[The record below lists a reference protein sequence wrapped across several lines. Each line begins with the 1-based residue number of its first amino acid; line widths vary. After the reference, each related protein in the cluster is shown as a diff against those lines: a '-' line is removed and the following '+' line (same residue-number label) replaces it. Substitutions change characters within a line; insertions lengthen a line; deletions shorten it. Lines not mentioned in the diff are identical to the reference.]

1 MRKNTKLLAILSVFA
16 MLIVG
21 TIPFMDSSDATV
33 GDGGTFSY
41 TLVYNSSE
49 MGNTAAQETQLT
61 VANMTP
67 ISHAA
72 NTTTL
77 TALANQGSWTWD
89 YNQET
94 HEGSGLGPFNSFYAA
109 FDIDNGN
116 AFVTK
121 LNPYNLGKD
130 LTGTDLPSGNY
141 NIMWV
146 LPTVYWKVV
155 DGNVTLTNDST
166 AGGTAYAHT
175 INGHVYNYIAIG
187 VYHGSTTTIDGS
199 TTVLTSKS
207 GVAHTASQT
216 RAVFRDQA
224 NNYTMDASLSTDAT
238 NNPAYSMLWNFYQ
251 WELYKLCCYTVME
264 GFNSQMIVGN
274 GNVNGGNYTKV
285 TGGADTLGPYAGN
298 PGDLGASGSNAATY
312 GQDYAKLFIE
322 EAWGTVYDFV
332 DGVVFNAK
340 QGLYVDTS
348 ATPTDSTTAGGY
360 VEYITQVLPSSNFG
374 ATISTSNAKTWGFA
388 ETTDASTDYYN
399 KGMTDKTY
407 TATSGSKVLYVGGN
421 SNTNASASVGFGLS
435 YAYASTG
442 LAGSS
447 NGIGSRLAFVFDA
460 VPASNDDITIASNDT
475 DYGTVSPT
483 TLTVAPNST
492 ITVSGNTLTID
503 GNTVTA
509 TKHTPNTAQ
518 YTYDFDHWSVSNG
531 DTTSDGMTITAYFT
545 RTVNLYDIT
554 VQSNNTNYGTV
565 DVGSIDDVPYGE
577 VFTLS
582 GPNNTV
588 LSIYNSV
595 VTATASDPT
604 TYYTYKLDGWTDDQ
618 AQPIVSGV
626 TALQSNM
633 TITANFSQTAI
644 YTVLINPNDATY
656 GSVSVGSI
664 IGVPTGS
671 SFTVDDDEITIYS
684 VTSVATPSANTD
696 KYTYGFTNFTING
709 VEVVTGTT
717 ISDNTTVIANFTQT
731 INNYT
736 VNIATSDAE
745 AGSVSPTSIAN
756 VPYDTPITVNNN
768 TVTINGTTVTAT
780 KTTPDTDQYNF
791 AFVDWTIPEN
801 GKTANNTTIT
811 ANFSKTLREYTI
823 TWNVDGVLTEELWT
837 YGSTPTHTTPTKP
850 GYQFNSWTP
859 TVVPVTGNATYTA
872 TWDEV
877 YTITLSYNTQG
888 GSAVQDDVYVGIN
901 ASNTFT
907 VTDAI
912 PTKGDNAFNGWNTL
926 ANGTGTSYAA
936 GDEITVNAGSNVT
949 LYAQWIE
956 PNFILNYNSG
966 SAINNPPSQYYFSET
981 DQTHTFIITD
991 VEPIWYGHELEGWS
1005 TTYNGEVEYNAGD
1018 SITVNV
1024 DETVTLYAVWGY
1036 SSSGQALKNILN
1048 VMPIL
1053 IIVGILLAAVYMIYT
1068 GRIDELNMSMVGI
1081 AVGILIVATIFMPI
1095 ITSAW

>member
-21 TIPFMDSSDATV
+21 TIPFTDSSDATV
-33 GDGGTFSY
+33 GDGGTYSY

-61 VANMTP
+61 VAGMTP

-89 YNQET
+89 YNTTT

-121 LNPYNLGKD
+121 LNPYNLGQD
-130 LTGTDLPSGNY
+130 LTGTALPSGNY

-155 DGNVTLTNDST
+155 DGNVTLTNDSA

-175 INGHVYNYIAIG
+175 IDGHVYNYVAYG
-187 VYHGSTTTIDGS
+187 VYQGTGDASTPTK
-199 TTVLTSKS
+199 LTSES
-207 GVAHTASQT
+207 GKMPIVSKT
-216 RAVFRDQA
+216 RAQFRTLAD
-224 NNYTMDASLSTDAT
+224 NYTMDSGLGA
-238 NNPAYSMLWNFYQ
+238 NAYSMLWNFYQ
-251 WELYKLCCYTVME
+251 WELYKLVSYTVME
-264 GFNSQMIVGN
+264 GFNSQNFVGN
-274 GNVNGGNYTKV
+274 GHVYGSTYTFQ
-285 TGGADTLGPYAGN
+285 TGALDAYGPYAGN
-298 PGDLGASGSNAATY
+298 PGMITDSTTGTSYGSD
-312 GQDYAKLFIE
+312 QDKLFIE
-322 EAWGTVYDFV
+322 GAWGGINQFV
-332 DGVVFNAK
+332 DGVVIN
-340 QGLYVDTS
+340 GNSGYYIDTKS
-348 ATPTDSTTAGGY
+348 VPDDSTTAGGY
-360 VEYITQVLPSSNFG
+360 VTYVQESLPASSGFPLN
-374 ATISTSNAKTWGFA
+374 ISTNEKVWGMGTDNSGSA
-388 ETTDASTDYYN
+388 TT
-399 KGMTDKTY
+399 GLTDKTY
-407 TATSGSKVLYVGGN
+407 TATSGSKVLFVGGY
-421 SNTNASASVGFGLS
+421 SYTDASYSVYYGLS
-435 YAYASTG
+435 SADATG
-442 LAGSS
+442 GLTSS
-447 NGIGSRLAFVFDA
+447 GNNFGSRLAFVFDA

-483 TLTVAPNST
+483 TLSVAPGST

-626 TALQSNM
+626 TTLQSNM

-736 VNIATSDAE
+736 VNIATNDAE

-780 KTTPDTDQYNF
+780 KTTPDTDQYIF
-791 AFVDWTIPEN
+791 AFVDWTLPEN
-801 GKTANNTTIT
+801 GKTGSNTTIT
-811 ANFSKTLREYTI
+811 ANFSKTLKEYTI

-850 GYQFNSWTP
+850 GYLFNSWTP

-872 TWDEV
+872 TWDV
-877 YTITLSYNTQG
+877 INTITLSYNTQG
-888 GSAVQDDVYVGIN
+888 GSAVQDQVYVGIN

-981 DQTHTFIITD
+981 DQTHTFTVTD
-991 VEPIWYGHELEGWS
+991 TVPTWYGHELEGWS

-1036 SSSGQALKNILN
+1036 SSSGQSLKDILN

-1053 IIVGILLAAVYMIYT
+1053 VVIGILLGAAYMIFT
-1068 GRIDELNMSMVGI
+1068 GRISELSMSMVGI
-1081 AVGILIVATIFMPI
+1081 AVGLLIFALIFVPI

>member
-21 TIPFMDSSDATV
+21 TIPFTDSSDATV
-33 GDGGTFSY
+33 GDGGTYSY

-61 VANMTP
+61 VAGMTP

-89 YNQET
+89 YNTTT

-121 LNPYNLGKD
+121 LNPYNLGQD
-130 LTGTDLPSGNY
+130 LTGTALPSGNY

-155 DGNVTLTNDST
+155 DGNVTLTNDSA

-175 INGHVYNYIAIG
+175 IDGHVYNYVAYG
-187 VYHGSTTTIDGS
+187 VYQGTGDASTPTK
-199 TTVLTSKS
+199 LTSES
-207 GVAHTASQT
+207 GKMPIVSKT
-216 RAVFRDQA
+216 RAQFRTLAD
-224 NNYTMDASLSTDAT
+224 NYTMDSGLGA
-238 NNPAYSMLWNFYQ
+238 NAYSMLWNFYQ
-251 WELYKLCCYTVME
+251 WELYKLVSYTVME
-264 GFNSQMIVGN
+264 GFNSQNFVGN
-274 GNVNGGNYTKV
+274 GHVYGSTYTFQ
-285 TGGADTLGPYAGN
+285 TGALDAYGPYAGN
-298 PGDLGASGSNAATY
+298 PGMITDSTTGTSYGSD
-312 GQDYAKLFIE
+312 QDKLFIE
-322 EAWGTVYDFV
+322 GAWGGINQFV
-332 DGVVFNAK
+332 DGVVIN
-340 QGLYVDTS
+340 GNSGYYIDTKS
-348 ATPTDSTTAGGY
+348 VPDDSTTAGGY
-360 VEYITQVLPSSNFG
+360 VTYVQESLPASSGFPLN
-374 ATISTSNAKTWGFA
+374 ISTNEKVWGMGTDNSGSA
-388 ETTDASTDYYN
+388 TT
-399 KGMTDKTY
+399 GLTDKTY
-407 TATSGSKVLYVGGN
+407 TATSGSKVLFVGGY
-421 SNTNASASVGFGLS
+421 SYTDASDSVDFGLS
-435 YAYASTG
+435 YANAYYALTLSYHT
-442 LAGSS
+442 
-447 NGIGSRLAFVFDA
+447 IGSRLAFVFDA

-483 TLTVAPNST
+483 TLSVAPGST

-626 TALQSNM
+626 TTLQSNM

-736 VNIATSDAE
+736 VNIATNDAE

-780 KTTPDTDQYNF
+780 KTTPDTDQYIF
-791 AFVDWTIPEN
+791 AFVDWTLPEN
-801 GKTANNTTIT
+801 GKTGSNTTIT
-811 ANFSKTLREYTI
+811 ANFSKTLKEYTI

-850 GYQFNSWTP
+850 GYLFNSWTP

-872 TWDEV
+872 TWDV
-877 YTITLSYNTQG
+877 INTITLSYNTQG
-888 GSAVQDDVYVGIN
+888 GSAVQDQVYVGIN

-981 DQTHTFIITD
+981 DQTHTFTVTD
-991 VEPIWYGHELEGWS
+991 TVPTWYGHELEGWS

-1036 SSSGQALKNILN
+1036 SSSGQSLKDILN

-1053 IIVGILLAAVYMIYT
+1053 VVIGILLGAAYMIFT
-1068 GRIDELNMSMVGI
+1068 GRISELSMSMVGI
-1081 AVGILIVATIFMPI
+1081 AVGLLIFALIFVPI

>member
-21 TIPFMDSSDATV
+21 TIPFTDSSDATV
-33 GDGGTFSY
+33 GDGGTYSY

-61 VANMTP
+61 VAGMTP

-89 YNQET
+89 YNTTT

-121 LNPYNLGKD
+121 LNPYNLGQD
-130 LTGTDLPSGNY
+130 LTGTALPSGNY

-155 DGNVTLTNDST
+155 DGNVTLTNDSA

-175 INGHVYNYIAIG
+175 IDGHVYNYVAYG
-187 VYHGSTTTIDGS
+187 VYQGTGDASTPTK
-199 TTVLTSKS
+199 LTSES
-207 GVAHTASQT
+207 GKMPIVSKT
-216 RAVFRDQA
+216 RAQFRTLAD
-224 NNYTMDASLSTDAT
+224 NYTMDSGLGA
-238 NNPAYSMLWNFYQ
+238 NAYSMLWNFYQ
-251 WELYKLCCYTVME
+251 WELYKLVSYTVME
-264 GFNSQMIVGN
+264 GFNSQNFVGN
-274 GNVNGGNYTKV
+274 GHVYGSTYTFQ
-285 TGGADTLGPYAGN
+285 TGALDAYGPYAGN
-298 PGDLGASGSNAATY
+298 PGMITDSTTGTSYGSD
-312 GQDYAKLFIE
+312 QDKLFIE
-322 EAWGTVYDFV
+322 GAWGGINQFV
-332 DGVVFNAK
+332 DGVVIN
-340 QGLYVDTS
+340 GNSGYYIDTKS
-348 ATPTDSTTAGGY
+348 VPDDSTTAGGY
-360 VEYITQVLPSSNFG
+360 VTYVQESLPASSGFPLN
-374 ATISTSNAKTWGFA
+374 ISTNEKVWGMGTDNSGSA
-388 ETTDASTDYYN
+388 TT
-399 KGMTDKTY
+399 GLTDKTY
-407 TATSGSKVLYVGGN
+407 TATSGSKVLFVGG
-421 SNTNASASVGFGLS
+421 ASATGASSSVFYGLS
-435 YAYASTG
+435 SADANSGLTASY
-442 LAGSS
+442 
-447 NGIGSRLAFVFDA
+447 NNFGSRLAFVFDA

-483 TLTVAPNST
+483 TLSVAPGST

-626 TALQSNM
+626 TTLQSNM

-736 VNIATSDAE
+736 VNIATNDAE

-780 KTTPDTDQYNF
+780 KTTPDTDQYIF
-791 AFVDWTIPEN
+791 AFVDWTLPEN
-801 GKTANNTTIT
+801 GKTGSNTTIT
-811 ANFSKTLREYTI
+811 ANFSKTLKEYTI

-850 GYQFNSWTP
+850 GYLFNSWTP

-872 TWDEV
+872 TWDV
-877 YTITLSYNTQG
+877 INTITLSYNTQG
-888 GSAVQDDVYVGIN
+888 GSAVQDQVYVGIN

-981 DQTHTFIITD
+981 DQTHTFTVTD
-991 VEPIWYGHELEGWS
+991 TVPTWYGHELEGWS

-1036 SSSGQALKNILN
+1036 SSSGQSLKDILN

-1053 IIVGILLAAVYMIYT
+1053 VVIGILLGAAYMIFT
-1068 GRIDELNMSMVGI
+1068 GRISELSMSMVGI
-1081 AVGILIVATIFMPI
+1081 AVGLLIFALIFVPI